1 MDGDMC
7 GNMSAASI
15 PAALCEAAEER
26 RIEPGGHLLL
36 LAFGAALTWAAGV
49 VIGGVP
55 ELRVS

>member
-1 MDGDMC
+1 MC